1 MNPITVQA
9 FLFDMDGTLIDSI
22 AVVDRVLRDF
32 SAKYGLDP
40 DEVSARAHG
49 RPLIDNM
56 IHYLGDNELAR
67 KEAEL
72 FTQIELSTLDG
83 VVALPGAAEILS
95 ILPDAAW
102 ALVTSASRELAL
114 RRMQAVGLPL
124 PSTLITAD
132 DVQQGKPHPQPYLL
146 AAQKLGVPIEHC
158 LVLEDAPAGIQA
170 GLASGARVLVVND
183 HADVEGLAVHGVCRL
198 SEVEVV
204 AGEGGFEVRPPFGV
218 R

>member
-1 MNPITVQA
+1 MNPLTVQA

-32 SAKYGLDP
+32 SAKYGLDA
-40 DEVSARAHG
+40 EVVRARAHG

-56 IHYLGDNELAR
+56 IHFLGEGELAQ

-72 FTQIELSTLDG
+72 FTQIELNTLDG

-95 ILPDAAW
+95 ALPDGAW
-102 ALVTSASRELAL
+102 ALVTSAGRELAL

-132 DVQQGKPHPQPYLL
+132 DVNQGKPHPEPYLL
-146 AAQKLGVPIEHC
+146 AAQRLGVPIENC

-170 GLASGARVLVVND
+170 GLASGAAVLVVND
-183 HADVEGLAVHGVCRL
+183 HADVTGLAVHGVCRL
-198 SEVEVV
+198 NEVEVI
-204 AGEGGFEVRPPFGV
+204 AGEGGFVVRRV
-218 R
+218 